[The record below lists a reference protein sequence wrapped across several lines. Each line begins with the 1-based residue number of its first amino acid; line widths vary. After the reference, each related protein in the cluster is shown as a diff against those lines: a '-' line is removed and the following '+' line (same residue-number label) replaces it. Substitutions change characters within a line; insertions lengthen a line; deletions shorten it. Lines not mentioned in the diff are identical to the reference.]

1 MNLGTRRL
9 LLHVVADP
17 AKARPRRMW
26 VMDELSG
33 EELAVRSGVTA
44 EQLRRLV
51 ALGVITPTPQG
62 RFRPSDIQRIRVVD
76 TLSEAGFAP
85 EQLSQL
91 IATGAYDLDWASVVF
106 PEPTAQL
113 TTTLEETAAATGLPE
128 DLAARL
134 FDAWE
139 LPRPQPG
146 QALRAD
152 DDELLHLAVPA
163 LKGFGRDETVLL
175 AAARQLGDRLRGL
188 AESQVRLFHTHVEER
203 LAAQGHPDHSWSDD
217 LNQVAASMM
226 ASLDRTLV
234 LLYRRHFEHYVLE
247 VTVLRA
253 EAALERA
260 GLARRRP
267 VRPPSIAFLDLTGY
281 TKLTEERG
289 DRAAAELAGR
299 LVEIVHEFAH
309 RRGGRPV
316 KLLGDGVMFHF
327 PEPAQAV
334 RCGLELVDRLP
345 RVGLP
350 WPGSGCTAA
359 RWCSRTTTTSAA
371 RSMSRPGSPTTP
383 DRERSWSATRSWLT
397 PTLWRR
403 SALRP
408 SGRSRS
414 RGSAPRSP
422 STQLSMVADAGLLV
436 AWQS

>member
-1 MNLGTRRL
+1 
-9 LLHVVADP
+9 
-17 AKARPRRMW
+17 
-26 VMDELSG
+26 MDELSG
-33 EELAVRSGVTA
+33 EELADRSGATT

-51 ALGVITPTPQG
+51 ELGIITPTPQG
-62 RFRPSDIQRIRVVD
+62 RFRPSDIQRIRVVEALAD
-76 TLSEAGFAP
+76 AGFAP
-85 EQLSQL
+85 EQLSEL
-91 IATGAYDLDWASVVF
+91 IAAGAYDLDWASVVF

-152 DDELLHLAVPA
+152 DDELLELAVPA
-163 LKGFGRDETVLL
+163 LEGFGHDETALL
-175 AAARQLGDRLRGL
+175 GAARQLGDRLRGL
-188 AESQVRLFHTHVEER
+188 AESQVRLFHTHVEEQ
-203 LAAQGHPDHSWSDD
+203 LAAEGHLDHSWTDD

-226 ASLDRTLV
+226 VSLERTLM
-234 LLYRRHFEHYVLE
+234 LLYRRHFEHYVLD

-267 VRPPSIAFLDLTGY
+267 IRPPAIAFLDLTGY

-309 RRGGRPV
+309 RRGGRVV

-327 PEPAQAV
+327 PNPAQGV
-334 RCGLELVDRLP
+334 CSGLELVDRLP

-350 WPGSGCTAA
+350 LARVGLHSGPVVFQDGDYFGRTVNIAA
-359 RWCSRTTTTSAA
+359 RITDYA
-371 RSMSRPGSPTTP
+371 RPGQVLIS
-383 DRERSWSATRSWLT
+383 D
-397 PTLWRR
+397 
-403 SALRP
+403 
-408 SGRSRS
+408 
-414 RGSAPRSP
+414 
-422 STQLSMVADAGLLV
+422 QVVADADPLEAIRFEPIGPISLKGLSAPIALYNAV
-436 AWQS
+436 SGRRGLRERRPETEIR

>member
-1 MNLGTRRL
+1 MR
-9 LLHVVADP
+9 
-17 AKARPRRMW
+17 
-26 VMDELSG
+26 VMDELST
-33 EELAVRSGVTA
+33 EELVDRSGVTA

-51 ALGVITPTPQG
+51 ELGIITPTPQG

-76 TLSEAGFAP
+76 TLAEAGFAP
-85 EQLSQL
+85 EQLSEL

-128 DLAARL
+128 ELAARL

-152 DDELLHLAVPA
+152 DDELLRLAVPA
-163 LKGFGRDETVLL
+163 LEVFGRDEAALL
-175 AAARQLGDRLRGL
+175 GAARQLGDRLRGL
-188 AESQVRLFHTHVEER
+188 AESQVRLFHTQVEEQ

-226 ASLDRTLV
+226 ASLERTLI
-234 LLYRRHFEHYVLE
+234 LLYRRHFEHYVLD
-247 VTVLRA
+247 VTLLRA

-267 VRPPSIAFLDLTGY
+267 VRPPAIAFLDLTGY

-327 PEPAQAV
+327 PNPAQAV

-350 WPGSGCTAA
+350 QARVGLHSGPVVFQDGDYFGRTVNIAA
-359 RWCSRTTTTSAA
+359 RITDYA
-371 RSMSRPGSPTTP
+371 RPGEVLVS
-383 DRERSWSATRSWLT
+383 D
-397 PTLWRR
+397 
-403 SALRP
+403 
-408 SGRSRS
+408 
-414 RGSAPRSP
+414 
-422 STQLSMVADAGLLV
+422 QVVADADPLERVRFEPVGPVSLKGLSAPITLYTAV
-436 AWQS
+436 HGG

>member
-1 MNLGTRRL
+1 
-9 LLHVVADP
+9 
-17 AKARPRRMW
+17 
-26 VMDELSG
+26 MDELSG
-33 EELAVRSGVTA
+33 EELADRSGVTA
-44 EQLRRLV
+44 ERLERLV
-51 ALGVITPTPQG
+51 ELGIITPTPRG

-76 TLSEAGFAP
+76 TLAEAGFAS
-85 EQLSQL
+85 EQLSEL

-128 DLAARL
+128 ELAARL

-146 QALRAD
+146 QPLRAD
-152 DDELLHLAVPA
+152 DDELLHLAMPA
-163 LKGFGRDETVLL
+163 LEGFGRDEAVLL
-175 AAARQLGDRLRGL
+175 GAARQLGDRLRGL
-188 AESQVRLFHTHVEER
+188 AESQVRLFHTHVEEQ
-203 LAAQGHPDHSWSDD
+203 LAAEGHPDHSWSDD
-217 LNQVAASMM
+217 LNHVAASMM
-226 ASLDRTLV
+226 VSLERTLL
-234 LLYRRHFEHYVLE
+234 LLYRRHFEHYVLD

-267 VRPPSIAFLDLTGY
+267 VRPPAIAFLDLTGY

-327 PEPAQAV
+327 PDPAQAV

-345 RVGLP
+345 RAGLPAARVGLH
-350 WPGSGCTAA
+350 SGPVVFQDGDYFGRTVNIAA
-359 RWCSRTTTTSAA
+359 RITDYA
-371 RSMSRPGSPTTP
+371 RPGEVLVS
-383 DRERSWSATRSWLT
+383 D
-397 PTLWRR
+397 
-403 SALRP
+403 
-408 SGRSRS
+408 
-414 RGSAPRSP
+414 
-422 STQLSMVADAGLLV
+422 QVVADADRIEPVRFGPVGPVSLKGLSAPITLYN
-436 AWQS
+436 AAHAR

>member
-1 MNLGTRRL
+1 
-9 LLHVVADP
+9 
-17 AKARPRRMW
+17 
-26 VMDELSG
+26 MDELSG
-33 EELAVRSGVTA
+33 EELADRSGATT

-51 ALGVITPTPQG
+51 ELGIITPTPQG
-62 RFRPSDIQRIRVVD
+62 RFRPSDIQRIRVVEALAD
-76 TLSEAGFAP
+76 AGFAP
-85 EQLSQL
+85 EQLSEL
-91 IATGAYDLDWASVVF
+91 IAAGAYDLDWASVVF

-152 DDELLHLAVPA
+152 DDELLELAVPA
-163 LKGFGRDETVLL
+163 LEGFGHDETALL
-175 AAARQLGDRLRGL
+175 GAARQLGDRLRGL
-188 AESQVRLFHTHVEER
+188 AESQVRLFHTHVEEQ
-203 LAAQGHPDHSWSDD
+203 LAAEGHPDHSWTDD

-226 ASLDRTLV
+226 VSLERTLM
-234 LLYRRHFEHYVLE
+234 LLYRRHFEHYVLD

-267 VRPPSIAFLDLTGY
+267 IRPPAIAFLDLTGY

-309 RRGGRPV
+309 RRGGRVV

-327 PEPAQAV
+327 PNPAQGV
-334 RCGLELVDRLP
+334 CSGLELVDRLP

-350 WPGSGCTAA
+350 LARVGLHSGPVVFQDGDYFGRTVNIAA
-359 RWCSRTTTTSAA
+359 RITDYA
-371 RSMSRPGSPTTP
+371 RPGQVLIS
-383 DRERSWSATRSWLT
+383 D
-397 PTLWRR
+397 
-403 SALRP
+403 
-408 SGRSRS
+408 
-414 RGSAPRSP
+414 
-422 STQLSMVADAGLLV
+422 QVVADADPLEAIRFEPIGPISLKGLSAPIALYNAV
-436 AWQS
+436 SGRRGLRERRPETEIR